1 MHYAIN
7 HTTRYRYA
15 RPVLLGPHL
24 FRLRPRS
31 DGTQHVTAF
40 RVRVQPRPK
49 GWSEYLDLDGNAVVR
64 AWFDGVTD
72 SLTVATTFSVETLRT
87 NPFDFL
93 LESSANTLPPAPDPG
108 RDAAL
113 SPYRMRAEPDATVTD
128 YAVALQREAQG
139 QTVPFLTLL
148 CRRIAER
155 SVPGVRLEGDP
166 QPAAFTL
173 RERTG
178 ACRDLSVLFIDACR
192 AVGLAARFVS
202 GYFGGPTA
210 ADRRYLHAWAEV
222 YLPGA
227 GWRGFDPLQG
237 LAVAD
242 RHVAVAASAHPRD
255 AAPIDGSLR
264 NDGPPAALD
273 AEVSIEESSD
283 GGGSGQQ
290 QQQSA

>member
-1 MHYAIN
+1 MHYAIT

-40 RVRVQPRPK
+40 RLRVQPRPR
-49 GWSEYLDLDGNAVVR
+49 GWSEHLELDGNGVVR
-64 AWFDGVTD
+64 AWFDGMTD
-72 SLTVATTFSVETLRT
+72 SLTVATVFSVETLRT

-93 LESSANTLPPAPDPG
+93 LEPCANTLPPVPDPE
-108 RDAAL
+108 RELAL
-113 SPYRMRAEPDATVTD
+113 APYRVRADADATVTD
-128 YAVALQREAQG
+128 FAEALQREAQS

-155 SVPGVRLEGDP
+155 SVPAVRLEGDP

-264 NDGPPAALD
+264 NDGTTATLD
-273 AEVSIEESSD
+273 ADVSIEERAA

-290 QQQSA
+290 QQSA